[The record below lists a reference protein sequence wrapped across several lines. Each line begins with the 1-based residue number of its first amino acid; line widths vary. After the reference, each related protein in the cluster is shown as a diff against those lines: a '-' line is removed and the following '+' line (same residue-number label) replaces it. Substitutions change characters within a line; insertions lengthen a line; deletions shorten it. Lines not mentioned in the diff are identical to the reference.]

1 MDFKVFGCE
10 EIENKTNLLVSKG
23 NFVYFIAF
31 LQIKQNFIFCHR
43 VYSVSLF
50 SFFLIIANQQNKK
63 SNMSKI

>member
-1 MDFKVFGCE
+1 MDSKVVGCE
-10 EIENKTNLLVSKG
+10 EIENKTNLLESKG
-23 NFVYFIAF
+23 NFVYLIAF